1 MLPKPKHLG
10 PEFASVF
17 QDDSV
22 VYAYR
27 FRPPYPLETIQFLA
41 GLAVDFPR
49 RVLDVGCG
57 TGDIARL
64 LASFVEKI
72 DAVDISADMIDYG
85 TRLQGGD
92 NPSITWIHGRVE
104 ETQLSDKYA
113 LITAGESFHWMA
125 WDLVLARFADILAA
139 HGVVAIVERN
149 WEGPAPL
156 SDCLSSLI
164 PRYTTNRDYRPYDL
178 IAELENRGLFRKLG
192 EQQSKPIVWQPS
204 IDEYIECRHS
214 QNGLSHDRMGE
225 DAIAFDAAL
234 RETLEDLT
242 QSGVIEQREDLLQL
256 SVRATIVWGT
266 PRP

>member
-1 MLPKPKHLG
+1 
-10 PEFASVF
+10 
-17 QDDSV
+17 V

-72 DAVDISADMIDYG
+72 DAVDISAGMIDYG

-92 NPSITWIHGRVE
+92 NPSITWIHGSVE

-125 WDLVLARFADILAA
+125 WDLVLARFAEVLSA
-139 HGVVAIVERN
+139 HGVVAIIDRN

-164 PRYTTNRDYRPYDL
+164 PRRAPQGSYRLRVLASIRAGGFSLRQEELTCDL
-178 IAELENRGLFRKLG
+178 VGAPMRRSHL
-192 EQQSKPIVWQPS
+192 
-204 IDEYIECRHS
+204 
-214 QNGLSHDRMGE
+214 LS
-225 DAIAFDAAL
+225 
-234 RETLEDLT
+234 
-242 QSGVIEQREDLLQL
+242 
-256 SVRATIVWGT
+256 RASN
-266 PRP
+266 PP